1 MRLPK
6 NLLSGTCKPPKV
18 FLCQTDKTIIGGI
31 NPVNFNGTFKFNTYH
46 EISFEFDRSYI
57 EYDSGEYKVNP
68 LYDLCEAPR
77 LIYVVGFGYFEIQQ
91 SEIQTDFNREY
102 KNVVAYSYEF
112 ILSTKYLDL
121 FTINMGTDE
130 SIDGVC
136 LYSTADPSK
145 SLIHLALDKT
155 NGAWKP
161 GHVDIELQNLHRS
174 FEIDHE
180 SIYDF
185 LINEVSDTFKCV
197 FDFDTETNT
206 VNIYDEEK
214 YGKDTNIYISKDN
227 LSQELTVSY
236 NGDEIKTCL
245 YVYGDSDLTIRE
257 VNLGLPYIMDLSYY
271 ATPEWM
277 GQDLYEAY
285 KNYCELAASKQE
297 EYSNL
302 MLEWSAIYDQLSN
315 LYNKIPDYDDNYDDS
330 IPTVYSKNS
339 LPVASEKNVYM
350 IYRVVE
356 GDATWYYKCQAERV
370 NNTTTYRW
378 VLDVDNISSF
388 YTFPTPSVEY
398 ADLVVKVYNK
408 ESTNGVLY
416 YVCKAIESPNQGNNW
431 TTKYGWVLANNSY
444 GINLLKEKEKCYLD
458 IQEVHVS
465 AGYAEKD
472 NENYS
477 RYLENY
483 EKLIDIQKQL
493 KEEEAKATELQSQ
506 LDVVTDKMAVITN
519 ALKLENN
526 FTPEQIINLNSFIRE
541 DEYTDSNFVVTDID
555 DDKSAMETKKEL
567 MEAAK
572 KELRKISQPQ
582 LSFSMNMANIL
593 AIPAFEPIL
602 NDFEVGNCVV
612 VEIRPGYV
620 VKTQI
625 LEVNINFDDMSDFS
639 VTFGNLTSL
648 NSQIDIHAALLSQAV
663 TAGKS
668 VAQSGS
674 YWKKGAETA
683 NSINKRIERGLI
695 DAVTSIKSSE
705 NQAISWDSHGLHLR
719 KYANEE
725 KTEYYD
731 EQIWAN
737 NDKLV
742 FTDDNWRTAKMAI
755 GKFNDSELGEVYGII
770 APNIVGTLL
779 AGENLVIDSAKP
791 DGTLSSFRV
800 DANGARLYN
809 SQFLMEKQVKKP
821 DGTISSGQ
829 IMIDPKYGI
838 VAGSDIYITNS
849 DGTISPSFV
858 NSDGTIQKDGEFPI
872 NSNFFLDIND
882 GNAYFK
888 GYVYAQNGYFSGTIT
903 SAVVES
909 AEGNF
914 SGNITATSGDIGGW
928 IVKRGILYSTGTGS
942 SEKNFVGLSSK
953 YDFNDNTTNYA
964 IWAGAKD
971 PASAPFWVKRDG
983 SIYAKNGTFAG
994 TLEAAKGTFAGSLSA
1009 ASGTFSGSL
1018 SAATGTFAGDISA
1031 ATGTFGSQINVGNN
1045 FIVDANGNVTING
1058 NINMSDGNIT
1068 WGDNLPDSGI
1078 SESEAIDLINEYG
1091 ADVPNYIHSNYI
1103 GRTIIKSPT
1112 IKGNNMEVYG
1122 AYKVLDASDNTMG
1135 YMGAA
1140 TGMNATGGITT
1151 GVALASSATLSGTG
1165 ENGITYATTGN
1176 YVIATSGGCRMQAGN
1191 NSIVVT
1197 SDSAELNYGNGS
1209 YRIRVS
1215 NNGCQYYDG
1224 SWHNIGSGS
1233 GSSIPVW
1240 G

>member
-18 FLCQTDKTIIGGI
+18 FLCQTDKTILGGI
-31 NPVNFNGTFKFNTYH
+31 DPVNFNGIFKFNSYH
-46 EISFEFDRSYI
+46 EISFEFDRAYI
-57 EYDSGEYKVNP
+57 DYTTGEYKVNP
-68 LYDLCEAPR
+68 FYDYCEAPR
-77 LIYVVGFGYFEIQQ
+77 LIYVVGYGYFEIQQ
-91 SEIQTDFNREY
+91 SGIVTDGIREY
-102 KNVVAYSYEF
+102 KDVVAYSSEF

-121 FTINMGTDE
+121 FTINYGTTE

-136 LYSTADPSK
+136 LYSTADPSH
-145 SLIHLALDKT
+145 SLIHLVLDKT

-161 GHVDIELQNLHRS
+161 GHVDLNLQNLQRS
-174 FEIDHE
+174 FEVDHQ

-185 LINEVSDTFKCV
+185 LMNDVSDTFKCV
-197 FDFDTETNT
+197 FEFDTETNT
-206 VNIYDEEK
+206 VNIYDEES
-214 YGKDTNIYISKDN
+214 YGKDTNIYITKDN
-227 LSQELTVSY
+227 LSQEIHVDY

-245 YVYGDSDLTIRE
+245 YVYGDSDIGIRE
-257 VNLGLPYIMDLSYY
+257 VNLGIPYIMDISYY
-271 ATPEWM
+271 NTPEWL
-277 GQDLYEAY
+277 GQDLYDAY
-285 KNYCELAASKQE
+285 NAYCELTSGYRE
-297 EYSNL
+297 EYSKL
-302 MLEWSAIYDQLSN
+302 MLEWSALYDQLSE

-330 IPTVYSKNS
+330 IPTVYSKS
-339 LPVASEKNVYM
+339 DLPTASEKNVYM

-356 GDATWYYKCQAERV
+356 GDATWYYKCKAKQV
-370 NNTTTYRW
+370 NGTTTYQW
-378 VLDVDNISSF
+378 ILDIDNISSF
-388 YTFPTPSVEY
+388 YTFPTPSIEY
-398 ADLVVKVYNK
+398 VGLVVKVYNK

-416 YVCKAIESPNQGNNW
+416 YICKSRKKSDNTFEYYW
-431 TTKYGWVLANNSY
+431 ELANDEY
-444 GINLLKEKEKCYLD
+444 GINLLKEKEQCYLD
-458 IQEVHVS
+458 IQEIHVS

-472 NENYS
+472 NENYP

-483 EKLIDIQKQL
+483 EKLITIQKQL
-493 KEEEAKATELQSQ
+493 KEKETKAKELQSQ

-519 ALKLENN
+519 AIQLEKN
-526 FTPEQIINLNSFIRE
+526 FTPEQIIRFNSFIRE
-541 DEYTDSNFVVTDID
+541 DEYSDDCFVVTELD
-555 DDKSAMETKKEL
+555 DDKSAMETKQELMKAAEKEL
-567 MEAAK
+567 H
-572 KELRKISQPQ
+572 KISQPQ

-602 NDFEVGNCVV
+602 NDFEVGNCVM

-625 LEVNINFDDMSDFS
+625 LEIQINFDDMSDFS

-648 NSQIDIHAALLSQAV
+648 YSQIDIHAALMAQAV
-663 TAGKS
+663 QAGKS

-674 YWKKGAETA
+674 YWKKGADTA
-683 NSINKRIERGLI
+683 NSINNRIERGLI
-695 DAVTSIKSSE
+695 DAVTSIKSTE
-705 NQAISWDSHGLHLR
+705 NQAISWDSHGFHLR

-725 KTEYYD
+725 KTEYND
-731 EQIWAN
+731 DQIWMN
-737 NDKLV
+737 NEKIV

-821 DGTISSGQ
+821 DGTTTSGQ
-829 IMIDPKYGI
+829 IMIDPQYGV

-849 DGTISPSFV
+849 DGTVSPSFV
-858 NSDGTIQKDGEFPI
+858 NSDGTVQKDGEFPI

-888 GYVYAQNGYFSGTIT
+888 GYIYAKNGYFTGTIK

-928 IVKRGILYSTGTGS
+928 IVKKGILYSTGTGS

-994 TLEAAKGTFAGSLSA
+994 TLEAAKGTF
-1009 ASGTFSGSL
+1009 SGSL

-1031 ATGTFGSQINVGNN
+1031 ATGTFSSQINVGNN
-1045 FIVDANGNVTING
+1045 FIVDENGNLVISG
-1058 NINMSDGNIT
+1058 NIVFSSNSTIT
-1068 WGDNLPDSGI
+1068 WGNKTTQSPDSLYNAFTYYDSGLDTSDVKTLLRRTYGI
-1078 SESEAIDLINEYG
+1078 TDTESTSVG
-1091 ADVPNYIHSNYI
+1091 STYIY
-1103 GRTIIKSPT
+1103 SPT
-1112 IKGNNMEVYG
+1112 IIGGELKAADDDSIFTVFGDGVKYQHYNSSVNQLQTNWQIKTQNNKAVFMSEIYP
-1122 AYKVLDASDNTMG
+1122 
-1135 YMGAA
+1135 
-1140 TGMNATGGITT
+1140 I
-1151 GVALASSATLSGTG
+1151 AL
-1165 ENGITYATTGN
+1165 
-1176 YVIATSGGCRMQAGN
+1176 
-1191 NSIVVT
+1191 
-1197 SDSAELNYGNGS
+1197 
-1209 YRIRVS
+1209 
-1215 NNGCQYYDG
+1215 
-1224 SWHNIGSGS
+1224 
-1233 GSSIPVW
+1233 SSISNIVIEGDDGIDLRTNNLTLNGKPFSTVATF

>member
-18 FLCQTDKTIIGGI
+18 FLCQTDKTILGGV
-31 NPVNFNGTFKFNTYH
+31 NPVNFNGTFKFNSYH
-46 EISFEFDRSYI
+46 EISFELDRTYI
-57 EYDSGEYKVNP
+57 EYGTGKYLINP
-68 LYDLCEAPR
+68 IYDLCEAPR

-91 SEIQTDFNREY
+91 SGIVTDGVREY
-102 KNVVAYSYEF
+102 KDVVAYSSEF

-121 FTINMGTDE
+121 FTINMGTTE

-136 LYSTADPSK
+136 LYSTADTSH
-145 SLIHLALDKT
+145 SLIHLVLEKT
-155 NGAWKP
+155 NGAWRP
-161 GHVDIELQNLHRS
+161 GHVDIQLQNLQRS
-174 FEIDHE
+174 FEIDHQ

-185 LINEVSDTFKCV
+185 LINEVSGTFKCV
-197 FDFDTETNT
+197 FEFDTETNT

-227 LSQELTVSY
+227 LSQEVHVDY

-245 YVYGDSDLTIRE
+245 YVYGESDIGIRE
-257 VNLGLPYIMDLSYY
+257 INLGIPYIMDLSYY

-277 GQDLYEAY
+277 GQDLYDAY
-285 KNYCELAASKQE
+285 KAYCELTTGYQE
-297 EYSNL
+297 DYSNL
-302 MLEWSAIYDQLSN
+302 MLEWSALYDQWSE
-315 LYNKIPDYDDNYDDS
+315 LYNKVPDYDDNYDDS
-330 IPTVYSKNS
+330 IPTVYSKS
-339 LPVASEKNVYM
+339 DLPTASEKNVYM

-370 NNTTTYRW
+370 NDTTIYRW

-416 YVCKAIESPNQGNNW
+416 YVCKVIEAPSQSNNW
-431 TTKYGWVLANNSY
+431 TTKYGWVLANDKY
-444 GINLLKEKEKCYLD
+444 GINLLKEKEQCYLD
-458 IQEVHVS
+458 IQEIHVS

-472 NENYS
+472 NENYH

-483 EKLIDIQKQL
+483 EKLIAIQKQL
-493 KEEEAKATELQSQ
+493 KEEETKATELQSK
-506 LDVVTDKMAVITN
+506 LDVVTDKMAVITD
-519 ALKLENN
+519 AIQIEKN
-526 FTPEQIINLNSFIRE
+526 FTPEQIIRLNSFIRE
-541 DEYTDSNFVVTDID
+541 DEYTDENFLVTELD

-567 MEAAK
+567 MEAAQ

-582 LSFSMNMANIL
+582 LSFSMDMANIL

-602 NDFEVGNCVV
+602 NDFEVGNCVM
-612 VEIRPGYV
+612 VEIRPDYV

-625 LEVNINFDDMSDFS
+625 LEVQINFDDMSDFN

-648 NSQIDIHAALLSQAV
+648 YSQIDIHAALLSQAV
-663 TAGKS
+663 SAGKS

-695 DAVTSIKSSE
+695 DAVTSIKSTE

-725 KTEYYD
+725 KTEYED

-737 NDKLV
+737 NEKLV

-779 AGENLVIDSAKP
+779 AGENLVIDSTKP

-800 DANGARLYN
+800 DSTGARLYN
-809 SQFLMEKQVKKP
+809 SQFLMEKEVKKP

-829 IMIDPKYGI
+829 IMIDPQYGI

-849 DGTISPSFV
+849 DGTVSPSFI
-858 NSDGTIQKDGEFPI
+858 NSDGTVQKDGEFPI

-909 AEGNF
+909 ATGNF

-928 IVKRGILYSTGTGS
+928 IVKQGILYSTGTGS

-953 YDFNDNTTNYA
+953 YDFNDNTTDYA

-971 PASAPFWVKRDG
+971 PANAPFWVKRDG
-983 SIYAKNGTFAG
+983 SIYAK
-994 TLEAAKGTFAGSLSA
+994 
-1009 ASGTFSGSL
+1009 
-1018 SAATGTFAGDISA
+1018 TGTFAG
-1031 ATGTFGSQINVGNN
+1031 QINVNNN
-1045 FIVDANGNVTING
+1045 FVVDNSGNVFVNG
-1058 NINMSDGNIT
+1058 NINLTNGTIT
-1068 WGDNLPDSGI
+1068 WGNNDPTIGYEPYTDDDVATFLDNQYDI
-1078 SESEAIDLINEYG
+1078 YYTKIDGTCIQ
-1091 ADVPNYIHSNYI
+1091 
-1103 GRTIIKSPT
+1103 SPT
-1112 IKGNNMEVYG
+1112 ILGNNIIAKKAFTVSDYG
-1122 AYKVLDASDNTMG
+1122 YFG
-1135 YMGAA
+1135 PA
-1140 TGMNATGGITT
+1140 TGATTIGNIGWTET
-1151 GVALASSATLSGTG
+1151 EGVAIAANNVSTDDGIVTFSS
-1165 ENGITYATTGN
+1165 NGC
-1176 YVIATSGGCRMQAGN
+1176 YVIATTAGCRMQADGHN
-1191 NSIVVT
+1191 LVVT
-1197 SDSAELNYGNGS
+1197 NSGCYADGV
-1209 YRIRVS
+1209 RIGTAVF
-1215 NNGCQYYDG
+1215 G
-1224 SWHNIGSGS
+1224 
-1233 GSSIPVW
+1233 
-1240 G
+1240 